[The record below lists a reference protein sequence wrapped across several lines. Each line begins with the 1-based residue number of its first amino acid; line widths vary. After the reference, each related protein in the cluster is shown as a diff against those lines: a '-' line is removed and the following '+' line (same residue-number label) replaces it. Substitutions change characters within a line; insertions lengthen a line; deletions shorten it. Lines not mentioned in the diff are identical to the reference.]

1 MSALHADTVHRFATL
16 FADHDGSAQLYTPP
30 AFEHVT
36 EHAVFAVA
44 LYFVPVP
51 DVVRPFGHAIHLV
64 DALDF
69 SLYEPWAHA
78 TSVVAPVPATYLPS
92 AALVQ
97 DVAVLPSVP

>member
-16 FADHDGSAQLYTPP
+16 FADHDGSAQLYAPS

-51 DVVRPFGHAIHLV
+51 DVVRPFGHAVHVDEALLLV
-64 DALDF
+64 
-69 SLYEPWAHA
+69 LYEPVAQA
-78 TSVVAPVPATYLPS
+78 VCPVAP
-92 AALVQ
+92 AL
-97 DVAVLPSVP
+97 A